1 MSENEDLKGSF
12 QDIIDEMRK
21 KRSFEYQR
29 LDPDGNWAGG
39 FHLDWHL
46 DTQIW
51 TVVSGSVPGGVPREY
66 SQTGPEAWER
76 FSTIV
81 GTTDMRNWQDL
92 PKDEDDNQLD
102 RVWLFCPTASSQYC
116 GVGIDHRLA
125 TICKIV
131 PGLAAIADLIRACDL
146 QVDGNEAK
154 EAEDPTLE
162 YLEQINGLRPS
173 AAGGDKDAQAELGAR
188 LVAAPVQYR
197 DFDEGIKWL
206 TEAAKSGHQDAEY
219 NVGTSYLHG
228 YSGKTDPKTAFH
240 WLEKAAA
247 KKHLMA
253 MRNIGIMLM
262 YGNGC
267 TQDQAKGY
275 DYLLRA
281 SKLGDYPSL
290 LNIGQLYLVGTYVK
304 KDPQEAA
311 AWFILSHHMGA
322 PEAAEKLLSLREHFE
337 EDELESVVE
346 KAQARIPSLSAELNS

>member
-1 MSENEDLKGSF
+1 MRENEDLKDSF
-12 QDIIDEMRK
+12 QNIIDEMRK

-29 LDPDGNWAGG
+29 LDSNGNWTGG
-39 FHLDWHL
+39 FHLDWHR
-46 DTQIW
+46 DTQTW
-51 TVVSGSVPGGVPREY
+51 TLVSGSVPGAIPREY
-66 SQTGPEAWER
+66 GKTTPEEWER

-81 GTTDMRNWQDL
+81 GTTDMKHWQDL

-102 RVWLFCPTASSQYC
+102 RVWLFCPTASTQYS

-125 TICKIV
+125 TVSMIV
-131 PGLAAIADLIRACDL
+131 PGLAYIAELIKACDL
-146 QVDGNEAK
+146 QVDGHEAT

-162 YLEQINGLRPS
+162 YLDQINGLRAS
-173 AAGGDKDAQAELGAR
+173 ASAGDKDAQAELGAR
-188 LVAAPVQYR
+188 LVAAPIQHR
-197 DFDEGIKWL
+197 DFEEGIKWL
-206 TEAAKSGHQDAEY
+206 ASAALSGHLDAEY
-219 NVGTSYLHG
+219 NIGTSYLHG
-228 YSGKTDPKTAFH
+228 YSGKTDPKSAFQ

-267 TQDQAKGY
+267 TADQAKGY

-290 LNIGQLYLVGTYVK
+290 LNIGQLYLAGTYVK

-322 PEAAEKLLSLREHFE
+322 PEAAEKLESLREHFE

-346 KAQARIPSLSAELNS
+346 KAQARIPSLSAELNK